1 MQPYLILAGMIAL
14 GYVTRN
20 TTVSL
25 ASALLLALKIIL
37 PEDKLVYFGGHGL
50 GWGVIILTAAV
61 LTPMALGKIGPKEVI
76 EVFKSPEGF
85 LSVGPDGCG
94 SSNCRFQHCRDDH
107 RRCLPEGC
115 GRRPYDC
122 QRYCVYVSEDFSF
135 SVALKDCAKGPA
147 VMQAFYF

>member
-25 ASALLLALKIIL
+25 ASALLLVLKLVL
-37 PEDKLVYFGGHGL
+37 PEDKLIYFGGHGL

-85 LSVGPDGCG
+85 LSVAVGI
-94 SSNCRFQHCRDDH
+94 
-107 RRCLPEGC
+107 L
-115 GRRPYDC
+115 
-122 QRYCVYVSEDFSF
+122 
-135 SVALKDCAKGPA
+135 VALFGRWGTDLMAADPQIVVSSIVGTIIGVVFLKGVA
-147 VMQAFYF
+147 VGPMIASGIVYMFLKIFHFLLH